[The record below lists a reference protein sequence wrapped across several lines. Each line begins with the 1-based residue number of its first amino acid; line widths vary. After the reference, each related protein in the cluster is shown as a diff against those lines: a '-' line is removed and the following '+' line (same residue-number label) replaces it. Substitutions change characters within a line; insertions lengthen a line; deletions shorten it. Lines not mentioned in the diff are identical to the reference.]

1 MRYLRTTIT
10 GIIAITLMALNT
22 QAKDEVQLE
31 GAQVGKWTMDYDA
44 AVKLAGERDLP
55 LILNFT
61 GSDWCGWCKLMDK
74 SVFSKRDWQNFAA
87 ENALLV
93 TLDYPKDKSIVPKK
107 YVARNNKLKN
117 QFAVRGFPTYVIL
130 ESDGNTRIGQLAA
143 SRDKTPKS
151 FISEFK
157 GLLKT
162 SEAGI
167 AAYIKEN
174 PDKADAFKEVIA
186 QVNVSKQKLNDWI
199 ATRPERN
206 EKNIGLFEKHKKKI
220 QSATNELDRF

>member
-1 MRYLRTTIT
+1 M
-10 GIIAITLMALNT
+10 IAISLMVLNT

-44 AVKLAGERDLP
+44 AVKLAGEKNLP

-61 GSDWCGWCKLMDK
+61 GSDWCGWCKLMEK
-74 SVFSKRDWQNFAA
+74 SVFSKREWQEFAA

-130 ESDGNTRIGQLAA
+130 ESDGNTKIGQLGAG
-143 SRDKTPKS
+143 RDKTPKS

-157 GLLKT
+157 GVVKT

-167 AAYIKEN
+167 AAYINEN
-174 PDKADAFKEVIA
+174 PGKADAFKKAIA
-186 QVNVSKQKLNDWI
+186 DVNASKRKLKDWI

-206 EKNIGLFEKHKKKI
+206 DKNKSLFDKFQKKI
-220 QSATNELDRF
+220 QSATDKLARF